1 MSVPATHPQ
10 ETEQPA
16 AADHPVPRRSG
27 VVADLVVSAALL
39 VLAVPVV
46 VRFGEMLAAIAGTP
60 VPDNGETVVIDAMA
74 LYIGAGIF
82 QSPAEG
88 YTSNLYTPLMPA
100 IVSLLYHVETWR
112 GWPLMLNALGTG
124 GLACLA
130 GALAYRGP
138 AEGGKRRLVRLLEA
152 AAIGALVWW
161 LLTGFISTVKGDR
174 PDALSWALALPAL
187 ALLPVAATGRRS
199 AGIGVVALLTAG
211 FWTKQPAIAVAV
223 AVAVALAL
231 GVAAGIVRPR
241 VAAVLLGALAAVNVL
256 ILVTLNVLTSGWAYT
271 LNFSIGAEHPLNER
285 QGTLA
290 ATAGNFGLQA
300 LDIFGVAAAL
310 ALLVWLLVA
319 ARRPR
324 NLVLGVLG
332 ALALLAT
339 LGVAQHL
346 EFLATPGEE
355 VARTATIALL
365 VAAIAVALVMAV
377 QTRALRRGQ
386 PTVLGRAWTPM
397 RAGWRWVQARSW
409 ATFAAGLVTG
419 VIVVAGLAVLA
430 RDDPSAVARPL
441 TGLVYERLGVA
452 PWPALGAVASVVV
465 LGAAVAGLRS
475 VAGRDA
481 TRRLRSWWAGADWA
495 TRSALVLTIYLVIG
509 AAMAGYFRAKA
520 GGADNQ
526 FLGVGWAIGL
536 LLACGWAV
544 LRHRTWATAAVT
556 GCLIVVWLAAHSED
570 LREDFIER
578 HLGLH
583 AVSQDDAPGEIDPAL
598 VAYARTHSLYHPMWS
613 DLSAQTTGRIYP
625 NWINFIGLLGAGR
638 QPMYLFT
645 AFLDRRFDAVVPF
658 DSDMVE
664 HGLTSGFGQYE
675 ENLLWKVNRAIE
687 ARYRPLPGGVPE
699 LLYRRAGEERAVW
712 MRRCFGPFEIAG
724 VALRINRGG
733 GFWCRDGTSLTL
745 VETPADY
752 SDVRVD
758 GLVRQVGGRLEASLP
773 DEGWF
778 EVRVEQPATDPDAE
792 PVVHWRLRVE
802 RTEDADEP
810 LSVRLFDEAGGE
822 LVREVE
828 VSDRLGIMLSS
839 ATGRPA
845 SLAVVDDRVQ
855 VGAGMPADGGELR
868 FASGQGSSP
877 TFELGALR
885 VER

>member
-1 MSVPATHPQ
+1 MVT
-10 ETEQPA
+10 
-16 AADHPVPRRSG
+16 
-27 VVADLVVSAALL
+27 DLVVSAMLV

-46 VRFGEMLAAIAGTP
+46 VRFVSLLTAIVGTP
-60 VPDNGETVVIDAMA
+60 VPDNGDTVVMDAMA

-100 IVSLLYHVETWR
+100 IVSMLYHVEVWR
-112 GWPLMLNALGTG
+112 GWPLVLNTLGTL

-130 GALAYRGP
+130 GALAYRRPGD
-138 AEGGKRRLVRLLEA
+138 GGKKRLVRLVEA
-152 AAIGALVWW
+152 AAMGALVWW

-187 ALLPVAATGRRS
+187 ALLPAAATGRRS

-231 GVAAGIVRPR
+231 GVAAGIVRLR
-241 VAAVLLGALAAVNVL
+241 VAAGLLGALAAVNAF
-256 ILVTLNVLTSGWAYT
+256 ILGTLSVLTSGWAYT
-271 LNFSIGAEHPLNER
+271 LNFSIGAEHPLAER

-290 ATAGNFGLQA
+290 ATADKFSLQA
-300 LDIFGVAAAL
+300 LDEFGMAAAL

-324 NLVLGVLG
+324 NLLLGALA

-339 LGVAQHL
+339 LGVAHHL
-346 EFLATPGEE
+346 EFLTTPGEE
-355 VARTATIALL
+355 VARTATIAILG
-365 VAAIAVALVMAV
+365 AAIAVAIVMAG
-377 QTRALRRGQ
+377 QTSALRRGQ
-386 PTVLGRAWTPM
+386 PTVPCRAWRPM
-397 RAGWRWVQARSW
+397 RAGWRWVQTRGLAI
-409 ATFAAGLVTG
+409 FAAGVATG
-419 VIVVAGLAVLA
+419 VVAVVAVAVLA
-430 RDDPSAVARPL
+430 RDGPSATARSL

-452 PWPALGAVASVVV
+452 PWPALGAVASIVI
-465 LGAAVAGLRS
+465 LGAALGGLRS
-475 VAGRDA
+475 AAGRDA
-481 TRRLRSWWAGADWA
+481 AQRLRNWWTRADW
-495 TRSALVLTIYLVIG
+495 TSRSALVLAIYVVIG

-520 GGADNQ
+520 GGASNQ
-526 FLGVGWAIGL
+526 FMGLGWAVGL

-544 LRHRTWATAAVT
+544 LRHRVWATAAVT
-556 GCLIVVWLAAHSED
+556 ACLVVVWLAAHSEG
-570 LREDFIER
+570 LREQFIER

-583 AVSQDDAPGEIDPAL
+583 AVSQHDAPGQIDPAL
-598 VAYARTHSLYHPMWS
+598 VAYARTHSVYHPTWS
-613 DLSAQTTGRIYP
+613 DLGAQTTGRIYP
-625 NWINFIGLLGAGR
+625 SWLNLIGLLGAGR
-638 QPMYLFT
+638 QPVYLFR
-645 AFLDRRFDAVVPF
+645 ALLDRRFDAVVPF
-658 DSDMVE
+658 DTDMVE

-675 ENLLWKVNRAIE
+675 ENLLWKVNRAVD
-687 ARYRPLPGGVPE
+687 ARYRPLPGGLPE
-699 LLYRRAGEERAVW
+699 LLYRRPGEEQAVW
-712 MRRCFGPFEIAG
+712 MRRCFGPFDIAD

-745 VETPADY
+745 RETPADY

-758 GLVRQVGGRLEASLP
+758 GLVRQVGGQLEASLP
-773 DEGWF
+773 DAGWL

-802 RTEDADEP
+802 RAEDADEP
-810 LSVRLFDEAGGE
+810 LTVRLFDEAGRE
-822 LVREVE
+822 LAREVE
-828 VSDRLGIMLSS
+828 VSDRLGITLSS
-839 ATGRPA
+839 APGRAA
-845 SLAVVDDRVQ
+845 SLAVVADRVQ

-885 VER
+885 VERQTDRSPSG